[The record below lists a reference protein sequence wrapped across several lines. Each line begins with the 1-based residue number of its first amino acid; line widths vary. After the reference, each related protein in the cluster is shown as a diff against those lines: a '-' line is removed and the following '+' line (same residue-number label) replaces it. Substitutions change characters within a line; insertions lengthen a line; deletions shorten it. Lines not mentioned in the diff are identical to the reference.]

1 MQSQAIAI
9 HMSRRQWAQLI
20 LLSFLWGCSFIFME
34 MALVD
39 MPVLTIVA
47 GRTTCAA
54 LALGGFMVFSGRS
67 LKFPLKAW
75 LRLSISASIGIVI
88 PFSVILWGQT
98 MITASLSSVLN
109 GTVPFFSLLLTHFM
123 THDERLKTH
132 KVLGVLTGFIG
143 VAVIMGADQLIH
155 GSGVVMG
162 QAAVLLSSLLYA
174 WTTIYR
180 RGFSRLGMKPLE
192 TAAGEMIAASL
203 LLIPAALIFNQPWLL
218 PLPGMPA
225 ALAVLGMG
233 LFSTALAFVVYHRLL
248 PQVGANNM
256 ALVTFLIPVSAISM
270 GILFLGETLF
280 LNQVAGIGLIALG
293 LLVIDG
299 RFYRILKA
307 TRPA

>member
-1 MQSQAIAI
+1 
-9 HMSRRQWAQLI
+9 MSARQWAQLI

-47 GRTTCAA
+47 GRTACAA
-54 LALGGFMVFSGRS
+54 LALGGWMILSGRGLRFS
-67 LKFPLKAW
+67 VKVW
-75 LRLSISASIGIVI
+75 RRLSISAALGIAI
-88 PFSVILWGQT
+88 PFCVILWGQT

-123 THDERLKTH
+123 THDERLKAH
-132 KVLGVLTGFIG
+132 KVMGVLIGFMG
-143 VAVIMGADQLIH
+143 VAVIMGADHIIH
-155 GSGVVMG
+155 GSAAVIG

-180 RGFSRLGMKPLE
+180 RGFSKLGLKPLE

-203 LLIPAALIFNQPWLL
+203 MLIPMALIFNQPWLL
-218 PLPGMPA
+218 PSPGLPA
-225 ALAVLGMG
+225 AFAVLGMG
-233 LFSTALAFVVYHRLL
+233 LFSTALAFIIYHRLL

-270 GILFLGETLF
+270 GILFLNETLS
-280 LNQVAGIGLIALG
+280 LNQVMGIALIAIGLF
-293 LLVIDG
+293 VIDG
-299 RFYRILKA
+299 RLFRMLK
-307 TRPA
+307 PA